1 MKHPLFIYMLAA
13 CVGIALAYGLGV
25 EPGWAVFI
33 AVTALLFTGLA
44 YWQSQKAIAYY
55 AAAALLLG
63 MSAFLLTSQS
73 WLDSTERLNH
83 WNYKPS
89 YLSVYITSPPQI
101 RGGRCTFTARA
112 ITAHARKLQL
122 ACNFDILVRARSP
135 LQIHCG
141 EKALLGG
148 TIIPV
153 KTFKK
158 QKGFYCYLFAN
169 NISYIMNA
177 ASLKPDNTL
186 NRSFSPGAKIQQAA
200 QIIRRILTRYTQ
212 PLTSGILQAML
223 LGVKDA
229 VPRSVYQGMMKT
241 GTVHILVVSGFNV
254 GLVAICIECLFK
266 ALRIPKKPRMGITAV
281 CLLLYCLI
289 SGGSTPVVRATIMA
303 IVCLAGYLFKRPAN
317 PYTAIAASVLCIL
330 AVNPR
335 QLLDIGFQL
344 SFASVLAII
353 WLYPI
358 MQPRL
363 KRLLM
368 PIRYLLEGFL
378 VSLAAWLATS
388 GIIAYHFKSI
398 SPITVLANIVIVPLA
413 SLITLSG
420 FALEITG
427 WALPALAPYIG
438 KSIDVLVILLIRANE
453 IFLQVPGGYLTF
465 G

>member
-1 MKHPLFIYMLAA
+1 
-13 CVGIALAYGLGV
+13 LGV
-25 EPGWAVFI
+25 EPRWAVFI
-33 AVTALLFTGLA
+33 AVIALLFTGLA

-55 AAAALLLG
+55 AEAALLLG
-63 MSAFLLTSQS
+63 MTTFLIARQS
-73 WLDSTERLNH
+73 WLNSTQRLNH
-83 WNYKPS
+83 WTHLPS

-122 ACNFDILVRARSP
+122 ACNLDILVRARSP
-135 LQIHCG
+135 IQIHCG
-141 EKALLGG
+141 EKVLLGG

-153 KTFKK
+153 ETFKK
-158 QKGFYCYLFAN
+158 QKGFFCYLFAN
-169 NISYIMNA
+169 NISYVINA
-177 ASLKPDNTL
+177 ASLKPDNTP
-186 NRSFSPGAKIQQAA
+186 NRSSSLGAKIQQTA
-200 QIIRRILTRYTQ
+200 QSIRRILTRYTQ

-223 LGVKDA
+223 LGLKDA

-241 GTVHILVVSGFNV
+241 GTVHILVVSGYNV

-266 ALRIPKKPRMGITAV
+266 TLRIPKKLRLAITAI

-303 IVCLAGYLFKRPAN
+303 LVCMAAYLFKRSAN
-317 PYTAIAASVLCIL
+317 PYTAVAASVLCIL
-330 AVNPR
+330 TANPR

-353 WLYPI
+353 WLYPFI
-358 MQPRL
+358 QPRL
-363 KRLLM
+363 KHLFL

-378 VSLAAWLATS
+378 VSLAAWVATA

-398 SPITVLANIVIVPLA
+398 SPITILANIAIVPLA

-420 FALEITG
+420 FALAITG

-438 KSIDVLVILLIRANE
+438 KSIDVLVILLMRSNE
-453 IFLQVPGGYLTF
+453 LFLQVPGGYLTWN
-465 G
+465 